1 MVNLSA
7 TPIRRLEG
15 VTYWVIDNPEAIFD
29 FINTDVRKEWEA
41 DARSEHR
48 DPRDDPWLKALSK
61 RKWHLEIMGVNQIKL
76 NIEIMNYV
84 DPDRNYVFSQSLD
97 KRSSELR
104 QSIKLGGVALPP
116 LVVRKEDNQLVDGYC
131 RYNSLKSMNVTRIY
145 AYVGTL

>member
-15 VTYWVIDNPEAIFD
+15 ITYWVIDNPEVISD
-29 FINTDVRKEWEA
+29 FINTEVRQEWEA

-48 DPRDDPWLKALSK
+48 DPRHDPWLKALSK
-61 RKWHLEIMGVNQIKL
+61 RKWHLQITSMSQIRL
-76 NIEIMNYV
+76 NPEIMNYV

-104 QSIKLGGVALPP
+104 QAIKLGGVALPP
-116 LVVRKEDNQLVDGYC
+116 LVVRKEDNQLIDGYC
-131 RYNSLKSMNVTRIY
+131 RYNTLKSMNVTRTY
-145 AYVGTL
+145 AYVGTH

>member
-15 VTYWVIDNPEAIFD
+15 ITYWVIDNPEVISD
-29 FINTDVRKEWEA
+29 FINTEVRQEWEA

-48 DPRDDPWLKALSK
+48 NPRHDPWLKALSK
-61 RKWHLEIMGVNQIKL
+61 RKWHLQTMDMSQIEL
-76 NIEIMNYV
+76 NSDIMNYV
-84 DPDRNYVFSQSLD
+84 DPDRNYAFSQSLD

-104 QSIKLGGVALPP
+104 QAIKLGGVALPP

-131 RYNSLKSMNVTRIY
+131 RYNTLKSMNVTRTY
-145 AYVGTL
+145 AYIGTH